1 MDQIQSISEKQKQA
15 GRIKMEPPKSLQH
28 ELKQAEQP
36 VEITKTTS
44 SILDQMNALPTEC
57 CVMEQQLQREVEDA
71 GKLGRSAV
79 VRSQRA
85 RRAELLQKR
94 DDYQDFF
101 LPVDTY
107 LKKLTD
113 AFDQEEK
120 QNVHTVSEHLAS
132 SIEKLETERLFA
144 DQREK
149 NPKMM
154 ALCVLFDQLQEI
166 GTNAVT
172 TEQMQ
177 ELRAHY
183 EELGFGK
190 ADSVSMRYMDTEYP
204 QSAYMILFQN
214 VALNLFEM
222 VNVLPKDAVNLK
234 YLAKLYGIASA
245 SSMAVGRMC
254 KSEEFKEQQ
263 KARKEKKEREEREL
277 ALKKEEEERARIK
290 AAQMKEANLR
300 YIRKGI
306 GINGK
311 IPEQWPMEAY
321 AETVIRLIGEG
332 QVETLSMEEVA
343 YKVQRMQ
350 ECMQS
355 NVNLIARQVIKA
367 GVVYQL
373 PTLQESLKAAVSA
386 LVGDQ
391 LLKEVCQADELQK
404 VIEQAKQQISQ
415 ECAVY
420 KEYYDHLQNDEVF
433 SQIPNVY
440 QNAQLQAYM
449 TGESLE
455 QFKEKIAPL
464 REQVQMNLKI
474 LEQRISDTLV
484 GKLCEPAKKVFLE
497 TDGAILLDGSVRRI
511 STKIDW
517 YLTYISEYAPEIFEE
532 AEGLSA
538 ETYLRQADQLK
549 EKQTEPYLFSEQLQG
564 KAFCS
569 WEGFSGMLSGYE
581 KDLMDCMDK
590 ALTDQM
596 FHEEYLK
603 DVRCVEDLDHLQY
616 HEFTEFLTLIRSN
629 LGATLADWSMIHCP
643 MERKIRTAMLPGM
656 LDGSITES
664 NFLSSMQQELERYE
678 NEQELQKQ
686 RRNVLFGYSDKP
698 HGEIQ
703 FRYLDVVANTSIN
716 REPRSIARTRRFENA
731 AKALDMMKKLNL
743 DGAIDARL
751 TILSGANKL
760 TSKQIMDL
768 VNGRIDDS
776 IKTNRG
782 EKRKSF
788 QELKKLVNADGGCG
802 LELAACGYVD
812 IFLQNE
818 SFRRSF
824 AADHRETYE
833 QTLAEQLS
841 RFRKRYDLVRA
852 TYRDYE
858 MAENVREALAGLE
871 DLDQDVEARKERN
884 LAKYGVESFEA
895 LMDAFAEYLGTDTK
909 TQKKT
914 KTQTTMQ
921 KEAQETVERY
931 KTRLEQIQE
940 LHGGLYQQLIPQMA
954 EDANIFEALTLM
966 PDAAFGSFLQK
977 LDDRLLEPMKLLGKS
992 YGIESGFTKQAL
1004 LEYGPA
1010 MIQGNIPKGGWK
1022 DTFSRY
1028 YARISDYVIGKDSIS
1043 STFRDIVKEQTDIA
1057 PYLISILLDQKYG
1070 SMLLADRTEWKR
1082 VIAEYRV
1089 RISANEATLKSAV
1102 GGLKDYTSI
1111 ERFLL
1116 SYIAMESK
1124 EEFSAKLPA
1133 RLEAYRRQE
1142 AETREDTAR
1151 AAKVLEERRSVLLR
1165 VEMKKQKGKE
1175 ADAKDRAIL
1184 QSMKHGRELLTPV
1197 LLTYQQAEKS
1207 LPDVSDVE
1215 KAKKLV
1221 EKSLGEQTGQL
1232 PRLLTDLLAERVLAG
1247 DRDMKKA
1254 QIREEAERLVRIYH
1268 KISSDEFGRE
1278 NAQLSAQMQES
1289 FLTYLY
1295 CQEKQWQSEKQP
1307 QNEDERIQ
1315 AGFVSFIAAQKLLTG
1330 VRSLDVKGKV
1340 ASKEKEELL
1349 QAVQAAL
1356 YTMPEEQL
1364 REFVARRSRYVARLD
1379 QIEPIC
1385 EQVSKEYCEQP
1396 AQQQALKLGLLA
1408 YYREELMGETQINAG
1423 ELTGQI
1429 ATLLQDE
1436 KVRQYLSQTKA
1447 QLFESTGSDALT
1459 ADEQLTDTFLTRE
1472 QFEEALGEL
1481 LTDDARKKY
1490 NGLAL
1495 QQRKIFALALNV
1507 PGMQTAVSEFRGYQ
1521 MFRQEEDERGTLAV
1535 INAQVQHYI
1544 HHDLFEPQIDYAK
1557 ALERLQTRKQQLNE
1571 HTFEEAMTFTQMVES
1586 SRQEQYEPDFTRL
1599 RDAKS
1604 LIEAANIAAPV
1615 DALARTQKVSDRI
1628 TSTERFFEQLEL
1640 SDDEKEQKLKKRLQT
1655 MKDNKQAVWR
1665 LIQVLQDRTVIDLST
1680 TVGVWGRVKGEVT
1693 PFVNEGKRMAMLERA
1708 EKGEDLN
1715 EGSLTSVH
1723 LEQAMNTLLS
1733 YQLRNDIPM
1742 VRKVLTS
1749 KDFAGG
1755 ALERKTFVDWKL
1767 LERALDLVDE
1777 MNRAQ
1782 TRLNAMKQ
1790 APKLILQGKNEK
1802 AKAEYTRH
1810 QETGAKVD
1818 TEEAF
1823 EAFFEEMAKKEG
1835 QTLLLTGYRMLSKED
1850 RTLFIRA
1857 LGSRWVLDVS
1867 KEHIMANRFGMI
1879 DRDYADPAGRDE
1891 LCNEYFVNALSVQ
1904 PGVALSEQAYE
1915 EAFEGML
1922 SAQVNDAVD
1931 YTQTRNAD
1939 LSVNLSS
1946 GAQLFGQARTTA
1958 VDWKLVMRALQLV
1971 HRCSNES
1978 EIYAGDRELYVS
1990 QGDLSQ
1996 TGQFQFDSAYLRR
2009 NLHSAGN
2016 RLTRYFGRRVAEN
2029 VKEKLPGPLVMIVR
2043 GAVPVNVNN
2052 ALSQYAAFAPEEE
2065 EEEGLVGSVAEKAD
2079 TLDSLMNDTIGENA
2093 KKYGVFTEGFQESF
2107 EEWGEKLGDFSTAVS
2122 YLSDT
2127 LDIIEAFSNKRKL
2140 AKAADSAKEADAED
2154 EVRMREAAEHQTTEQ
2169 AQRSR
2174 QAKERN
2180 VLLQGQAKTKAS
2192 ERQTDAIIDSV
2203 ASIVGN
2209 ALGDAFEDQADIIST
2224 AVTEAGKFINM
2235 VRSYHNDKASV
2246 REYFEKRGEISRL
2259 KEVMEKELP
2268 GSFQEEDSLD
2278 LIRQARG
2285 YENYTE
2291 MASFVGLNVTRSLL
2305 FCASPFNRQKS
2316 LRIVALATLGVLGME
2331 DVIGR
2336 CDNQSAERVYEAI
2349 MGGEY
2354 R

>member
-1 MDQIQSISEKQKQA
+1 MMDQIQMTSEQQKQNEHM
-15 GRIKMEPPKSLQH
+15 KMEQPKSILH
-28 ELKQAEQP
+28 AAEQMERP
-36 VEITKTTS
+36 VEITKTES
-44 SILDQMNALPTEC
+44 SILDRMNALPTEC
-57 CVMEQQLQREVEDA
+57 CVMEQQLKREVEEA

-79 VRSQRA
+79 VRSQRN
-85 RRAELLQKR
+85 RRAQLLQKR
-94 DDYQDFF
+94 EDYQNFF

-113 AFDQEEK
+113 AFDREK
-120 QNVHTVSEHLAS
+120 TQNVHTVSEHLAA
-132 SIEKLETERLFA
+132 SIEKFETVQLFA
-144 DQREK
+144 DKREK
-149 NPKMM
+149 NPKML
-154 ALCVLFDQLQEI
+154 ALCELFDQLQKI
-166 GTNAVT
+166 DANAVT

-177 ELRAHY
+177 ELGAHY

-190 ADSVSMRYMDTEYP
+190 ADSVSMQYMDTEYP

-214 VALNLFEM
+214 VALELFEM

-254 KSEEFKEQQ
+254 VSEEFKQQ
-263 KARKEKKEREEREL
+263 LMARKEKKEREER
-277 ALKKEEEERARIK
+277 ARIK
-290 AAQMKEANLR
+290 AAQTKEANLR

-306 GINGK
+306 GANGK
-311 IPEQWPMEAY
+311 TPEQWPMEAY

-332 QVETLSMEEVA
+332 QLETLSMEEVA
-343 YKVQRMQ
+343 YRVQRMQ

-355 NVNLIARQVIKA
+355 NINLIARQVIQA
-367 GVVYQL
+367 GAVYQL
-373 PTLQESLKAAVSA
+373 PALQESLKATVTE

-391 LLKEVCQADELQK
+391 LLTEVCQADELQK
-404 VIEQAKQQISQ
+404 VVEQAKQQMSQ

-420 KEYYDHLQNDEVF
+420 KEYYDHLQKDEVF
-433 SQIPNVY
+433 SQLPNVY
-440 QNAQLQAYM
+440 QNAQLQTYM

-464 REQVQMNLKI
+464 REQVQVNLKI

-484 GKLCEPAKKVFLE
+484 EKMCEPAKNKFLE
-497 TDGAILLDGSVRRI
+497 TDGAILLVGSVRQI

-517 YLTYISEYAPEIFEE
+517 YLTYIREYAPEIFDQ
-532 AEGLSA
+532 AEGLLA
-538 ETYLRQADQLK
+538 KTYLRQADQLK

-564 KAFCS
+564 NAFCS

-581 KDLMDCMDK
+581 KDLMECLDK
-590 ALTDQM
+590 ALADQL
-596 FHEEYLK
+596 FHEDYLK
-603 DVRCVEDLDHLQY
+603 DVRCIKDLDDLQY
-616 HEFTEFLTLIRSN
+616 HEFADFLTMLRAN
-629 LGATLADWSMIHCP
+629 LGAALLDWSMIHCP
-643 MERKIRTAMLPGM
+643 MEREIRTSLLPGM
-656 LDGSITES
+656 LDGSIKEN
-664 NFLSSMQQELERYE
+664 NFLAVMQRELERYE
-678 NEQELQKQ
+678 TKQQLQKQ

-698 HGEIQ
+698 HGEIR

-716 REPRSIARTRRFENA
+716 KEPRSVSRTRRFANA
-731 AKALDMMKKLNL
+731 AKAIEQMKKLEPGL
-743 DGAIDARL
+743 YGAFQVRI
-751 TILSGANKL
+751 TILSGNDNL
-760 TSKQIMDL
+760 TSKAILDE
-768 VNGRIDDS
+768 VNERIEDS
-776 IKTNRG
+776 IKTSSG
-782 EKRKSF
+782 EKRESLR
-788 QELKKLVNADGGCG
+788 ELKKLINAEGGCG
-802 LELAACGYVD
+802 LELVAGEYAD
-812 IFLQNE
+812 LFLQDE
-818 SFRRSF
+818 LFRRSF
-824 AADHRETYE
+824 TADKREVYE
-833 QTLAEQLS
+833 QSLTEKIS
-841 RFRKRYDLVRA
+841 RYRKRYEQVVR
-852 TYRDYE
+852 RSGDHE
-858 MAENVREALAGLE
+858 MAETVREALAGLE

-895 LMDAFAEYLGTDTK
+895 LLDALDEYLGIDVK
-909 TQKKT
+909 TQKKS
-914 KTQTTMQ
+914 KTETAMQ
-921 KEAQETVERY
+921 KEARETAARY
-931 KTRLEQIQE
+931 KSRLEQIQE
-940 LHGGLYQQLIPQMA
+940 LHGGLYQQLIPLMA
-954 EDANIFEALTLM
+954 EDADIFEALTLL
-966 PDAAFGSFLQK
+966 PDAAFGAFLQK
-977 LDDRLLEPMKLLGKS
+977 LDARLLEPMKLLGKS

-1010 MIQGNIPKGGWK
+1010 MIMGSIPKAGWK
-1022 DTFSRY
+1022 DTFSKY
-1028 YARISDYVIGKDSIS
+1028 YARISDYVIGKHSIS
-1043 STFRDIVKEQTDIA
+1043 STFRDIVNQQEDLA

-1070 SMLLADRTEWKR
+1070 SMLLANRMEWKR
-1082 VIAEYRV
+1082 VSEEYRV
-1089 RISANEATLKSAV
+1089 RISANEASLKKAV
-1102 GGLKDYTSI
+1102 GDGNDYASI

-1116 SYIAMESK
+1116 SSIAMESK
-1124 EEFSAKLPA
+1124 EEFSANLPA
-1133 RLEAYRRQE
+1133 RLEAYRRQTE
-1142 AETREDTAR
+1142 ETRRDTER
-1151 AAKVLEERRSVLLR
+1151 AERVLESQRSVLLQ

-1175 ADAKDRAIL
+1175 ADAKDRVIL
-1184 QSMKHGRELLTPV
+1184 QSMKHGRECLTPV
-1197 LLTYQQAEKS
+1197 LMTYQKDGQS
-1207 LPDVSDVE
+1207 LPDAAAVE

-1221 EKSLGEQTGQL
+1221 ETALGEQTGQL

-1254 QIREEAERLVRIYH
+1254 QIREEADRLVRIYD
-1268 KISSDEFGRE
+1268 KISSREFGRD
-1278 NAQLSAQMQES
+1278 NAHLSARMQES

-1295 CQEKQWQSEKQP
+1295 CQEKQFQSEKQP
-1307 QNEDERIQ
+1307 QNEDERMQ
-1315 AGFVSFIAAQKLLTG
+1315 AGFVSFAAAQKLLTG

-1364 REFVARRSRYVARLD
+1364 REFVERRSRYVARLD
-1379 QIEPIC
+1379 QIEPLC
-1385 EQVSKEYCEQP
+1385 EEAAKEYCEQP

-1408 YYREELMGETQINAG
+1408 YYREELMGEDQINMG

-1429 ATLLQDE
+1429 AALLQDE

-1447 QLFESTGSDALT
+1447 QLFASTGSDALT

-1481 LTDDARKKY
+1481 LTDDAREKY
-1490 NGLAL
+1490 NGLSL

-1507 PGMQTAVSEFRGYQ
+1507 PGMQTAVSGLRGYQ
-1521 MFRQEEDERGTLAV
+1521 MFRQEADERGELAV
-1535 INAQVQHYI
+1535 INGQVQRYI

-1557 ALERLQTRKQQLNE
+1557 ALERLQTGKQQLNE
-1571 HTFEEAMTFTQMVES
+1571 HTFEEAMTFTQMVEN
-1586 SRQEQYEPDFTRL
+1586 SRQEQYEPDLTRL
-1599 RDAKS
+1599 RDARS
-1604 LIEAANIAAPV
+1604 LIEAANNAAPV
-1615 DALARTQKVSDRI
+1615 DALARTQKVSKGIRSKEI
-1628 TSTERFFEQLEL
+1628 FFEQLVL
-1640 SDDEKEQKLKKRLQT
+1640 SDGEKEQKLKERLQM
-1655 MKDNKQAVWR
+1655 MKGNEQAVWR
-1665 LIQVLQDRTVIDLST
+1665 LIQVLQDRTVIDHST
-1680 TVGVWGRVKGEVT
+1680 TVGVWGRAQGEVT

-1708 EKGEDLN
+1708 EKGMDLG

-1723 LEQAMNTLLS
+1723 LDRAMNTLLS

-1742 VRKVLTS
+1742 VHNVLTS
-1749 KDFAGG
+1749 KDFADG
-1755 ALERKTFVDWKL
+1755 ALERKTVVDWKL

-1810 QETGAKVD
+1810 QEIGAKVD

-1891 LCNEYFVNALSVQ
+1891 LCNEYFANALSAQ

-1915 EAFEGML
+1915 KAFAGML

-1931 YTQTRNAD
+1931 YTQIRNAD

-1946 GAQLFGQARTTA
+1946 GAQLFGPARTTA

-1990 QGDLSQ
+1990 QGDLSE
-1996 TGQFQFDSAYLRR
+1996 TGQFQFESAYLRR

-2016 RLTRYFGRRVAEN
+2016 RLTRYFGRRVAAN

-2052 ALSQYAAFAPEEE
+2052 ALAQYAAFAPEEE
-2065 EEEGLVGSVAEKAD
+2065 EEKGLVGSVAEKAD
-2079 TLDSLMNDTIGENA
+2079 TLDSLMNDMIGENA

-2140 AKAADSAKEADAED
+2140 GKAADSAKEADAED

-2209 ALGDAFEDQADIIST
+2209 ALGEVFEDQSDLIST
-2224 AVTEAGKFINM
+2224 AVTEAGKLINM
-2235 VRSYHNDKASV
+2235 IRSYSNDKASV

-2268 GSFQEEDSLD
+2268 GSFTEKDSLD

-2305 FCASPFNRQKS
+2305 FCASPFNRQES

-2331 DVIGR
+2331 DVIGS

>member
-1 MDQIQSISEKQKQA
+1 MDQIQMTSEQQKQNEHM
-15 GRIKMEPPKSLQH
+15 KMEPPKSILH
-28 ELKQAEQP
+28 AAEQMERP
-36 VEITKTTS
+36 VEITKTGS

-57 CVMEQQLQREVEDA
+57 CVMEQQLQREVEVA

-85 RRAELLQKR
+85 RRAQLLQKR
-94 DDYQDFF
+94 EDYKDFF

-113 AFDQEEK
+113 AFEQEEA
-120 QNVHTVSEHLAS
+120 QNVHTVSDHLAA
-132 SIEKLETERLFA
+132 SIEKLETVQLFA
-144 DQREK
+144 DKREK
-149 NPKMM
+149 NPKML
-154 ALCVLFDQLQEI
+154 ALCELFDQLQKI
-166 GTNAVT
+166 DANAVT

-177 ELRAHY
+177 ELSAHY
-183 EELGFGK
+183 EELGFEK
-190 ADSVSMRYMDTEYP
+190 ADSVSMQYMDTEYP

-245 SSMAVGRMC
+245 SSMTVGRMC
-254 KSEEFKEQQ
+254 ASEEFKQQ
-263 KARKEKKEREEREL
+263 LMARKEKKEREER
-277 ALKKEEEERARIK
+277 ARIK
-290 AAQMKEANLR
+290 AAQTKEANLR
-300 YIRKGI
+300 YIRKGT
-306 GINGK
+306 GVNGK
-311 IPEQWPMEAY
+311 TPEQWPMEAY

-332 QVETLSMEEVA
+332 QLETLSTEEVA
-343 YKVQRMQ
+343 YRVQRMQ
-350 ECMQS
+350 ECMES
-355 NVNLIARQVIKA
+355 NANLIARQVIKA
-367 GVVYQL
+367 GAVYQL
-373 PTLQESLKAAVSA
+373 PALQESLKATVTE
-386 LVGDQ
+386 LVGDH
-391 LLKEVCQADELQK
+391 LFTEVCQADELQK
-404 VIEQAKQQISQ
+404 VVEQAKQQMPQ
-415 ECAVY
+415 ECTVY
-420 KEYYDHLQNDEVF
+420 KEYYEYLQKDEVF
-433 SQIPNVY
+433 SQIPNTY
-440 QNAQLQAYM
+440 QNAQLQTYM

-464 REQVQMNLKI
+464 REQVQVNLKI

-484 GKLCEPAKKVFLE
+484 EKLCEPAKNKFLE
-497 TDGAILLDGSVRRI
+497 TDGAILLEGSVRQI

-517 YLTYISEYAPEIFEE
+517 YLTYIREYAPEIFDQ
-532 AEGLSA
+532 AEGLTA

-564 KAFCS
+564 NAFCS
-569 WEGFSGMLSGYE
+569 WEGFDGILSGYE
-581 KDLMDCMDK
+581 KDLMDCLDK
-590 ALTDQM
+590 ALADQL
-596 FHEEYLK
+596 FHEDYLK
-603 DVRCVEDLDHLQY
+603 DVRCINDLDQLQY
-616 HEFTEFLTLIRSN
+616 HEFAEFLTMLRAN
-629 LGATLADWSMIHCP
+629 LGGALLDWSMIHCP
-643 MERKIRTAMLPGM
+643 MEREIRTALLPGM
-656 LDGSITES
+656 LDGSIKEN
-664 NFLSSMQQELERYE
+664 NFLASMQQELERYE
-678 NEQELQKQ
+678 TKQELQKQ

-698 HGEIQ
+698 HGEIR

-716 REPRSIARTRRFENA
+716 KEPRSVSRTRRFANA
-731 AKALDMMKKLNL
+731 AKAIEQMKKLEPGL
-743 DGAIDARL
+743 YGAYQARI
-751 TILSGANKL
+751 TILSGNDNL
-760 TSKQIMDL
+760 TSKAILDE
-768 VNGRIDDS
+768 VNERIEDS
-776 IKTNRG
+776 IKTSSG
-782 EKRKSF
+782 EKRESLR
-788 QELKKLVNADGGCG
+788 ELKKLINAEGGCG
-802 LELAACGYVD
+802 LELVAGEYVD
-812 IFLQNE
+812 LFLQDE
-818 SFRRSF
+818 LFRRSF
-824 AADHRETYE
+824 TADKREVYE
-833 QTLAEQLS
+833 QSLTEKI
-841 RFRKRYDLVRA
+841 RRYRKRHEQVVRR
-852 TYRDYE
+852 YGDYE
-858 MAENVREALAGLE
+858 IAKTVREALSGLE
-871 DLDQDVEARKERN
+871 DLDQDAGARKERN

-895 LMDAFAEYLGTDTK
+895 LLDALDEYLGTDAK
-909 TQKKT
+909 TQKKS
-914 KTQTTMQ
+914 KTETAMQ
-921 KEAQETVERY
+921 KEARETVARY

-940 LHGGLYQQLIPQMA
+940 LHGGLYQQLIPLME
-954 EDANIFEALTLM
+954 EDTGIFEALTLL
-966 PDAAFGSFLQK
+966 PDAAFGAFLQK
-977 LDDRLLEPMKLLGKS
+977 LDARLLEPMKLLGKS

-1010 MIQGNIPKGGWK
+1010 MIMGNIPKAGWK

-1028 YARISDYVIGKDSIS
+1028 YARISDYVIGKHSIS
-1043 STFRDIVKEQTDIA
+1043 STFRDIVNQQEDLA

-1070 SMLLADRTEWKR
+1070 SMLLANRMEWKR
-1082 VIAEYRV
+1082 VSEDYRV
-1089 RISANEATLKSAV
+1089 RISANEASLKKAV
-1102 GGLKDYTSI
+1102 GDGNDYASI
-1111 ERFLL
+1111 ARFLL
-1116 SYIAMESK
+1116 SSIAMESK
-1124 EEFSAKLPA
+1124 EEFLANLPA
-1133 RLEAYRRQE
+1133 RLEAYRRQTE
-1142 AETREDTAR
+1142 ETRRDTER
-1151 AAKVLEERRSVLLR
+1151 AARVLESQRSVLLQA
-1165 VEMKKQKGKE
+1165 EMKKQKGKE
-1175 ADAKDRAIL
+1175 ADAKDRGIL
-1184 QSMKHGRELLTPV
+1184 QSMKHGRECLTPV
-1197 LLTYQQAEKS
+1197 LMTYQKDGQPVPGVAA
-1207 LPDVSDVE
+1207 VQ
-1215 KAKKLV
+1215 KAKKQV
-1221 EKSLGEQTGQL
+1221 EAALGEQMEQMPKVL
-1232 PRLLTDLLAERVLAG
+1232 ADLLTERVLAG
-1247 DRDMKKA
+1247 DRDMKKV
-1254 QIREEAERLVRIYH
+1254 QIREEADRLVRIYH
-1268 KISSDEFGRE
+1268 KISLDEFGRE
-1278 NAQLSAQMQES
+1278 NAQLPAQMQES

-1295 CQEKQWQSEKQP
+1295 CQEKQLQSEEWQR
-1307 QNEDERIQ
+1307 NEDECMQ
-1315 AGFVSFIAAQKLLTG
+1315 AGFRSFIAAQKLLTG

-1364 REFVARRSRYVARLD
+1364 REFVSRRSRYVARLD

-1385 EQVSKEYCEQP
+1385 EQAAKEYCEHP

-1408 YYREELMGETQINAG
+1408 YYREELMGEDQINMG

-1447 QLFESTGSDALT
+1447 QLFASTGSDALT

-1490 NGLAL
+1490 NGLSL

-1507 PGMQTAVSEFRGYQ
+1507 PGMHTAVSELRGYQ
-1521 MFRQEEDERGTLAV
+1521 LFRQEADERGELAV
-1535 INAQVQHYI
+1535 INGQVQRYI

-1557 ALERLQTRKQQLNE
+1557 ALERLQTGKRQLNE
-1571 HTFEEAMTFTQMVES
+1571 HTFEEAMTFTQMVEN
-1586 SRQEQYEPDFTRL
+1586 SRQEQYEPDLTRL

-1615 DALARTQKVSDRI
+1615 DAPARTQKVSDRI

-1640 SDDEKEQKLKKRLQT
+1640 SDDEKEQKIKKRLQM

-1680 TVGVWGRVKGEVT
+1680 TVGVWGRAQGEVT
-1693 PFVNEGKRMAMLERA
+1693 PFVNEGKRLAMLERA
-1708 EKGEDLN
+1708 EKGTDLS

-1733 YQLRNDIPM
+1733 YQLRNDIPI
-1742 VRKVLTS
+1742 VHKVLTS

-1755 ALERKTFVDWKL
+1755 ALERKTVVDWKL

-1810 QETGAKVD
+1810 QETGTKVD

-1835 QTLLLTGYRMLSKED
+1835 QTPLLTGYRMLSKED

-1891 LCNEYFVNALSVQ
+1891 LCNEYFANALSVQ

-1915 EAFEGML
+1915 EAFAGML

-1931 YTQTRNAD
+1931 YTQIRNAD

-1946 GAQLFGQARTTA
+1946 GAQLFGPARTTA

-1990 QGDLSQ
+1990 QGDLSE

-2016 RLTRYFGRRVAEN
+2016 RLTRYFGRRVAAN

-2052 ALSQYAAFAPEEE
+2052 ALAQYAAFASEEE
-2065 EEEGLVGSVAEKAD
+2065 EKGFVGSVAEKAD

-2140 AKAADSAKEADAED
+2140 GKAADSAKEADAED

-2209 ALGDAFEDQADIIST
+2209 ALGEVFEDQADLIST

-2235 VRSYHNDKASV
+2235 VRSYCNDKSSV

-2259 KEVMEKELP
+2259 KDAMEKESP
-2268 GSFQEEDSLD
+2268 GSFHEEDSLE

-2305 FCASPFNRQKS
+2305 FCASPFNRQES

-2331 DVIGR
+2331 DVIGN